1 MLFSKSDDLKW
12 SVRKESIR
20 TESGILVENKQAIVR
35 EDTNQVLSVMGKDYQ
50 PYQNAEMHELLS
62 KVSNQMSLNIE
73 RSGSFGNGEKVYT
86 QLKSGSLSL
95 NGDRVEGFL
104 TGINSFDGS
113 TSLAFG
119 PTNLTISCTNSFFAA
134 FKQMNSKVRHTKNM
148 GIKVDEICFGLQN
161 VLKEEEKIFADIKR
175 LSETRFDEAI
185 KERVIHDLFN
195 IDKAVNLKKDWD
207 KLASVTRNKLSKFY
221 VDLNGEINQ
230 KGDNMWGLFSGV
242 TKYTTHSYSKGDNTE
257 TKMFGGVGNREREIF
272 TKLVELV

>member
-1 MLFSKSDDLKW
+1 
-12 SVRKESIR
+12 
-20 TESGILVENKQAIVR
+20 
-35 EDTNQVLSVMGKDYQ
+35 
-50 PYQNAEMHELLS
+50 MHELLS
-62 KVSNQMSLNIE
+62 KVSNQMSLDIH

-161 VLKEEEKIFADIKR
+161 VLAEEQKIFADIQR

-230 KGDNMWGLFSGV
+230 KGDNLWGLFSGV

-257 TKMFGGVGNREREIF
+257 TKMFGGVGNRERDIF